1 MNFRISPKDGVC
13 SWIIHSSIFQ
23 TAGPMWVQHDIIQVY
38 FLNWLLNGFIKVYTC
53 WFPWQRSKYFFCIT
67 TGAASLLHSKLLFNS
82 KHKLFESSSPS
93 SALSVQIR
101 SLFFIQSF
109 KLEYI
114 SGPMLHAFTC
124 YRNYRKYKL
133 PSRKLD
139 MNGLREALYGQFP
152 TRKLVFT
159 IIPIARECSII

>member
-67 TGAASLLHSKLLFNS
+67 TGAASLLHSKWLFNS

-114 SGPMLHAFTC
+114 SGPMLHSHAIGIIVNTNFLVGNWTWTALERP
-124 YRNYRKYKL
+124 YMANFRLGNSY
-133 PSRKLD
+133 
-139 MNGLREALYGQFP
+139 LR
-152 TRKLVFT
+152 
-159 IIPIARECSII
+159 